1 MDAGAADSARR
12 AILAGVVFCDL
23 PLGAEGTAA
32 GANRIAGSAQWPC
45 EAESVGHTVVNEL
58 LRIAQSQ
65 GYAIPDTLLFR
76 AGQVFYHEGRVSE
89 VRLAG
94 LVPGRPD
101 TAGQLT
107 FTPWSTPI
115 APTVTEGPQGELVLH
130 ATDHCR
136 SHFSA
141 LVVPART
148 VNSQMLIACLWDLRE
163 PTLGEGRAEASST
176 PSQLPLLRDEHFTV
190 LSPAHYQAVRE
201 VITHNTFTQVDGVPW
216 PVAPIRTGP
225 AQGQAQLRP
234 IVVEMQP
241 FMSPQDTEQW
251 AQRMWQ
257 QRAELSDLDADA
269 LDALS
274 ALWLYQAHT
283 PQGDAV
289 ADVDELLAMRGLQPK
304 RGGLGRRGG
313 YEPEQ
318 RSAMLQAVS
327 RIQNLWLHLTALEVY
342 QYTGISLRRRRRKA
356 TTELD
361 VQSRVFTITDLLGR
375 TRPDG
380 FMDVERFI
388 FRPGK
393 VFAHFLFGPGRQ
405 TALLSAKALHYDPY
419 RQTWEKR
426 LVRYLSY
433 QWRCKAHAGD
443 ALQPFR
449 VVTLLDAVGVHV
461 NERKPSETRTRLE
474 KALDALLQDSV
485 IAAWQYDRWDEG
497 LVSQRGWAQHWLQAT
512 ILIEPPDIIRETY
525 QRLARYETFAKR
537 GLPSPKTLGD
547 QLKARRQELRL
558 SQLQAAE
565 QIGISPSYLNRLE
578 QGNRGRKITA
588 ALQHKLDAWLARPVM
603 PQE

>member
-1 MDAGAADSARR
+1 MDAGAANSARR
-12 AILAGVVFCDL
+12 PTLAGVVFCDL
-23 PLGAEGTAA
+23 PLGTEGTAA
-32 GANRIAGSAQWPC
+32 GANRIAGSAHWPF
-45 EAESVGHTVVNEL
+45 EPESVAHTVVDEL
-58 LRIAQSQ
+58 LHIAHAQ
-65 GYAIPDTLLFR
+65 GYVIPETLLFR
-76 AGQVFYHEGRVSE
+76 AGQVFYQEGQVSE

-94 LVPGRPD
+94 LIPGLPD
-101 TAGQLT
+101 TAGQMT
-107 FTPWSTPI
+107 FTRWSTPLS
-115 APTVTEGPQGELVLH
+115 PTVTENPHGELILH
-130 ATDHCR
+130 TADHGR

-141 LVVPART
+141 LVVPAHM
-148 VNSQMLIACLWDLRE
+148 VGSQMLVACLWDLRE
-163 PTLGEGRAEASST
+163 PPLIERVAEDPST
-176 PSQLPLLRDEHFTV
+176 PSPTPLLRDQHLTV

-201 VITHNTFTQVDGVPW
+201 VITHNTFTQVEGVPW

-318 RSAMLQAVS
+318 RTAMLQAVS

-342 QYTGISLRRRRRKA
+342 QYIGISLRRRRRKA

-405 TALLSAKALHYDPY
+405 TALLSAKALRYDPY

-449 VVTLLDAVGVHV
+449 VATLLDAVGVCV
-461 NERKPSETRTRLE
+461 SERKPSETRTRLE
-474 KALDALLQDSV
+474 KALDALLQDGV
-485 IAAWQYDRWDEG
+485 IAAWQYDRWDEA

-512 ILIEPPDIIRETY
+512 ILIEPPEIIRETY
-525 QRLARYETFAKR
+525 QRLARYETFSKR
-537 GLPSPKTLGD
+537 SLPSPKTLGD
-547 QLKARRQELRL
+547 QLKGRRQELGL

-578 QGNRGRKITA
+578 QGNRGRKLTA
-588 ALQHKLDAWLARPVM
+588 ALQNKLDAWLAHPVI

>member
-1 MDAGAADSARR
+1 MDARAADNTRR
-12 AILAGVVFCDL
+12 ATLAGVVFCDL

-45 EAESVGHTVVNEL
+45 EAESVGHIVIDEL
-58 LRIAQSQ
+58 LHIAQSQ

-76 AGQVFYHEGRVSE
+76 AGQIFYHEGQVSE

-101 TAGQLT
+101 SAGQLT
-107 FTPWSTPI
+107 FSRWTTPI
-115 APTVTEGPQGELVLH
+115 SPTITEGLQGEPVLH
-130 ATDHCR
+130 AADHGR

-141 LVVPART
+141 LVVAGRMA
-148 VNSQMLIACLWDLRE
+148 NSQMLVACLWDLRE
-163 PTLGEGRAEASST
+163 PALGEGVAASSST

-190 LSPAHYQAVRE
+190 LSPAHYQAIRE

-318 RSAMLQAVS
+318 RTAMLQAVS

-449 VVTLLDAVGVHV
+449 VVTLLDAVGVHI

-474 KALDALLQDSV
+474 KALDALLQDNV

-512 ILIEPPDIIRETY
+512 ILIEPPEIIRETY
-525 QRLARYETFAKR
+525 QRLARYETFSKR
-537 GLPSPKTLGD
+537 SLPSPKTLGD
-547 QLKARRQELRL
+547 QLKARRQELGL

-588 ALQHKLDAWLARPVM
+588 ALQHKLDAWLARPAL